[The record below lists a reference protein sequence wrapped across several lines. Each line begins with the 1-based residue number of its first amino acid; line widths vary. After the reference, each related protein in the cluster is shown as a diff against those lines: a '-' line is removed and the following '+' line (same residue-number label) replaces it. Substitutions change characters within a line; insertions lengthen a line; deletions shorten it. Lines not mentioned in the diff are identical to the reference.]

1 MKSTLLSLVIV
12 LIFAYSGLAG
22 EIYNYTDKEGNTNYT
37 NIPTKNQPDSGD
49 QDQELPK
56 EFGEDVEIIK
66 QSQQEKE
73 SNQVELEIK
82 KDTVHLDSLRLE
94 LEQIDNK
101 LLSISDEI
109 DHIKSSIPSSS
120 MQALDY
126 TGSNQLIYSECLRIL
141 EDDTY
146 ITKYQFY
153 NSYYWGTYG
162 TSVTYPAIDPNTK
175 VYCKQLIQERK
186 ERELLF
192 EQGNARIDTLESQY
206 DELSIYR
213 ESIEGQIRKYKE

>member
-1 MKSTLLSLVIV
+1 MKSTSISLFIV

-22 EIYNYTDKEGNTNYT
+22 EIYDYTDEEGNTNYT
-37 NIPTKNQPDSGD
+37 NVPTKNQPNSSDK
-49 QDQELPK
+49 DQELLK

-66 QSQQEKE
+66 PSQREKE
-73 SNQVELEIK
+73 SNHVELETK
-82 KDTVHLDSLRLE
+82 QDTAYLDRLRLE

-126 TGSNQLIYSECLRIL
+126 TPSNQFIYSECLQIL
-141 EDDTY
+141 EDETY

-153 NSYYWGTYG
+153 NSYYWGTFG
-162 TSVTYPAIDPNTK
+162 TSVTYPAVDPNTK
-175 VYCKQLIQERK
+175 VYCKQLIEDRK
-186 ERELLF
+186 ERDLLF
-192 EQGNARIDTLESQY
+192 EQGNARINALESQY
-206 DELSIYR
+206 DELSLYR
-213 ESIEGQIRKYKE
+213 ESIVEQIRKYDK

>member
-1 MKSTLLSLVIV
+1 MKPISLSLFIV

-22 EIYNYTDKEGNTNYT
+22 EIYDYTDEEGNTNYT
-37 NIPTKNQPDSGD
+37 NVPTKNQPDSGD
-49 QDQELPK
+49 KDQELLK

-66 QSQQEKE
+66 PSQQEKE
-73 SNQVELEIK
+73 SYQVESEIK
-82 KDTVHLDSLRLE
+82 KDTVYLDHLRLE
-94 LEQIDNK
+94 LVQIDNK

-120 MQALDY
+120 MQVLDY
-126 TGSNQLIYSECLRIL
+126 TGSNRLIYSECLRIL

-153 NSYYWGTYG
+153 NSYYWGTSG

-175 VYCKQLIQERK
+175 VYCKQLIQER
-186 ERELLF
+186 EDRELLF
-192 EQGNARIDTLESQY
+192 EQGNTRIDALESQY
-206 DELSIYR
+206 DELYVYR
-213 ESIEGQIRKYKE
+213 ESIVEMIRKYE